1 MDKVTPLAE
10 KIRQVVFDGLPNWQL
25 AKTLTRLPATLQT
38 KSALQRFLS
47 RSLCLNIRSISPSQ
61 FPRWNG
67 TWFKVYPFDNFLLKF
82 HCKIVP
88 VQNWFNLDYREGGQE
103 IPQQFPETALKAI
116 KQPSLGQWSLNK
128 FLTWSRKSFLYP
140 DCSPKVSGGTSQV
153 IRVKGIKNGN
163 SAPVSRRRE
172 GKPKAL
178 EEENLLE
185 GDSSEGKVLPA
196 PPPPAVATFQGFA
209 SQGRLS
215 RISLLC
221 RLCLTDYALI
231 GRKK

>member
-38 KSALQRFLS
+38 KSALQRVLS

-116 KQPSLGQWSLNK
+116 KQPSLGQWSLNN

-140 DCSPKVSGGTSQV
+140 DCSSKVSQGTSQV
-153 IRVKGIKNGN
+153 IRVKGVKFEILH
-163 SAPVSRRRE
+163 RC
-172 GKPKAL
+172 
-178 EEENLLE
+178 LE
-185 GDSSEGKVLPA
+185 GAREN
-196 PPPPAVATFQGFA
+196 
-209 SQGRLS
+209 
-215 RISLLC
+215 
-221 RLCLTDYALI
+221 
-231 GRKK
+231 RKLWRRKIF